1 MFVFLILAV
10 YILEPMSARAATNY
24 NSMTLAEMRQ
34 ELARLKQEKADNEHQ
49 QEVYLGLLDAV
60 NSGEISQERIDE
72 SVKRI
77 IKVKLLHLYQWY
89 NLA

>member
-10 YILEPMSARAATNY
+10 YILEPMSAQAATNY

-49 QEVYLGLLDAV
+49 QE
-60 NSGEISQERIDE
+60 
-72 SVKRI
+72 
-77 IKVKLLHLYQWY
+77 IKQ
-89 NLA
+89 